1 MTGCLTIILT
11 TFIAIGGSVAI
22 GCKFGEE
29 AGWNTFGLF
38 LLVIAVLAMIE
49 NGKTEEDRP

>member
-1 MTGCLTIILT
+1 MTGCLTIILV

-29 AGWNTFGLF
+29 AGWNTFGMF
-38 LLVIAVLAMIE
+38 LLVIAVIALLTTLE
-49 NGKTEEDRP
+49 DEEDWT

>member
-1 MTGCLTIILT
+1 MTGCLTIILV

>member
-1 MTGCLTIILT
+1 MTGCLTIILV

-38 LLVIAVLAMIE
+38 LLVIAVIALLTQKE
-49 NGKTEEDRP
+49 EEDWT

>member
-1 MTGCLTIILT
+1 MTVCLTIISI
-11 TFIAIGGSVAI
+11 TFIAIVVSVII

-38 LLVIAVLAMIE
+38 LLVIAVIALLIQ
-49 NGKTEEDRP
+49 EE

>member
-1 MTGCLTIILT
+1 MTVCLTIISI
-11 TFIAIGGSVAI
+11 TFIAIVVSVTI

-38 LLVIAVLAMIE
+38 MLVMVVIALLIQ
-49 NGKTEEDRP
+49 EE